1 MDGTG
6 GRNGDG
12 NEPGSTSH
20 CPTNILLTIFYLD
33 RRSKGLYL
41 KHSQG
46 IAKRCLNEVS
56 PCGTGTSPRC
66 QHDHKETPGTSPETL
81 NKKTQYD
88 QGGIATLALV
98 HTDTYSRE

>member
-1 MDGTG
+1 MDDTG
-6 GRNGDG
+6 SRNGDG
-12 NEPGSTSH
+12 NKPGSTSH

-46 IAKRCLNEVS
+46 IAKQCLNEVS
-56 PCGTGTSPRC
+56 TCGT
-66 QHDHKETPGTSPETL
+66 GTSPETL
-81 NKKTQYD
+81 NKMTQYD

-98 HTDTYSRE
+98 HTETDSRE